1 MASVITPFYREYEL
15 PWEGDTESS
24 SRFRKILRVLLIL
37 FLIFG
42 ILFPLLP
49 SPKQTAA
56 ETEVPQR
63 LARVMIEQKPKP
75 PPPPPPVVQEKPKPV
90 EVEKKPIPIP
100 PPVDR
105 KQLAHEKAQKS
116 LDRVKDELADLRE
129 QMDLT
134 PLAQTKNLSGAVGAD
149 SHAERSMITS
159 KVGAGSGGITSSNSS
174 RGFGTGAGSL
184 TGHDTTSVTSSIA
197 RSGLDSRGPQR
208 TGSSGKA
215 ARSREEIELVFDRN
229 KGAIYGLYNRA
240 LRERAELQGKL
251 VLEFTVAPSGE
262 ITMCRVVS
270 SELND
275 PDLESK
281 IVARVRLFH
290 FDAKDVESI
299 TTTKPIDFFPS

>member
-1 MASVITPFYREYEL
+1 
-15 PWEGDTESS
+15 
-24 SRFRKILRVLLIL
+24 
-37 FLIFG
+37 
-42 ILFPLLP
+42 
-49 SPKQTAA
+49 
-56 ETEVPQR
+56 VPER
-63 LARVMIEQKPKP
+63 LARVMIEEKPKP
-75 PPPPPPVVQEKPKPV
+75 PPPPPVVKEQPKPKV
-90 EVEKKPIPIP
+90 EVEKKPVPVP

-134 PLAQTKNLSGAVGAD
+134 PLSQTKNLSGAVGAD

-159 KVGAGSGGITSSNSS
+159 KVGAGSGGITSANSS

-184 TGHDTTSVTSSIA
+184 TGHDTTAVTSSIA
-197 RSGLDSRGPQR
+197 RSGIDSRGPTR

-251 VLEFTVAPSGE
+251 VLEFTIAPTGE

-275 PDLESK
+275 PDLESR
-281 IVARVRLFH
+281 IVARVKLFH

>member
-1 MASVITPFYREYEL
+1 MASVITPYYREFEL
-15 PWEGDTESS
+15 PWEGDPESS
-24 SRFRKILRVLLIL
+24 SRFRKILRVLLML

-49 SPKQTAA
+49 TPKPTAG

-63 LARVMIEQKPKP
+63 LARVMIQEKPKP
-75 PPPPPPVVQEKPKPV
+75 PPPPPPVVKEKPKPI
-90 EVEKKPIPIP
+90 EVEKKPIPVP

-116 LDRVKDELADLRE
+116 LNRVKDELADLRE

-134 PLAQTKNLSGAVGAD
+134 PLTQTKNLSGAVGAD

-197 RSGLDSRGPQR
+197 RSGLDARGPTR
-208 TGSSGKA
+208 TGTSGKA

-240 LRERAELQGKL
+240 LRDRAELQGKL
-251 VLEFTVAPSGE
+251 VLEFTIAPSGD

-275 PDLESK
+275 PELEGK

-290 FDAKDVESI
+290 FDAKDVETI
-299 TTTKPIDFFPS
+299 TTTKPMEFFPS

>member
-15 PWEGDTESS
+15 PWEGDAESS

-49 SPKQTAA
+49 TPKLTAG

-63 LARVMIEQKPKP
+63 LARVMIQEKPKP
-75 PPPPPPVVQEKPKPV
+75 PPPPPVVKEKPKPI

-116 LDRVKDELADLRE
+116 LNRVKDELADLRE

-134 PLAQTKNLSGAVGAD
+134 PLTQTKNLSGAVGAD

-184 TGHDTTSVTSSIA
+184 TGHDTTAVTSSIA
-197 RSGLDSRGPQR
+197 RSGLDARGPTR
-208 TGSSGKA
+208 TGTSGKA

-240 LRERAELQGKL
+240 LRDRAELQGKL
-251 VLEFTVAPSGE
+251 VLEFTIAPNGD

-275 PDLESK
+275 PELESK

-290 FDAKDVESI
+290 FDPKDVESL
-299 TTTKPIDFFPS
+299 TTTKPMEFFPS

>member
-15 PWEGDTESS
+15 PWEGDAESS
-24 SRFRKILRVLLIL
+24 SRFRKILRVMLIL

-49 SPKQTAA
+49 TPKRTAS

-90 EVEKKPIPIP
+90 EVEKKPIPIA

-134 PLAQTKNLSGAVGAD
+134 PLSQTKNLSGAVGAD

-197 RSGLDSRGPQR
+197 RGGLDTRGPTR
-208 TGSSGKA
+208 TGNSGKA
-215 ARSREEIELVFDRN
+215 ARSREEIELVFDHN

-251 VLEFTVAPSGE
+251 VLEFTIEPSGE
-262 ITMCRVVS
+262 ISMCRVVS
-270 SELND
+270 TELND
-275 PDLESK
+275 KDLEDK
-281 IVARVRLFH
+281 IIARVRLFH
-290 FDAKDVESI
+290 FEAKDVERI